1 MDKCR
6 QRKRA
11 AAGLNTVLISEY
23 RGRRSERAREWEGA
37 WEGARA
43 QGGQESTTAS
53 LDSAGGQKNAREIA
67 REGARAGD
75 GESAYLG
82 KNG

>member
-1 MDKCR
+1 MDECQ

-11 AAGLNTVLISEY
+11 AARLNTVLISEY
-23 RGRRSERAREWEGA
+23 HGRRSKRAREWDDA
-37 WEGARA
+37 GAR
-43 QGGQESTTAS
+43 GQESTTAS
-53 LDSAGGQKNAREIA
+53 LDSAGGWKNAREVT

-75 GESAYLG
+75 GKSAYLG